1 MSRSSGNVCVTCSW
15 RNGVTSTPIQ
25 FNPKRLVSSIN
36 SKSHLRFSRLS
47 LPWGFSTAEAMAAA
61 AAEEEEEMDLE
72 YVVTDRKRGFDELE
86 VAVRAVQMAC
96 FLCQRVQEKLLV
108 AKESDQLQS
117 KVDNSPITVADWSVQ
132 AVISWI
138 LSKCFGSDNVSIVAE
153 EGYSESKRG

>member
-1 MSRSSGNVCVTCSW
+1 
-15 RNGVTSTPIQ
+15 
-25 FNPKRLVSSIN
+25 
-36 SKSHLRFSRLS
+36 
-47 LPWGFSTAEAMAAA
+47 MAAA